1 MTKKRAKPKGKAKKD
16 GERALDL
23 LLEDL
28 LPSIDRHATFVDS
41 VPLEVADSYRRL
53 KAGKRLA
60 PVFKKLKK
68 HGLKVRDI
76 KILRR
81 RIALLPLEWER
92 ENESWNIRQKRR
104 AAMAKKLRKL
114 ATEAAADPDLKGLRI
129 NIDAISLKS
138 PPDEPDDLHTFAEVM
153 NIGAS
158 ILEPSDGFPAMA
170 EDGKTLTLEEY
181 EQLHD
186 PKRKISLKT
195 YVLLGIFELL
205 EPYFKAAPN
214 SLPPRAPNEIVE
226 TLGSE
231 LLQKKIKSGTVS
243 KLRPD
248 DHRKYTLDPK

>member
-129 NIDAISLKS
+129 GVETIALNCS
-138 PPDEPDDLHTFAEVM
+138 PDEQDDLHTFAEVM

-158 ILEPSDGFPAMA
+158 ILEPSDLPLTMT
-170 EDGKTLTLEEY
+170 EDGKLLTP
-181 EQLHD
+181 EQSDQLYS
-186 PKRKISLKT
+186 PERRISEQT
-195 YVLLGIFELL
+195 YVLLRIFGML
-205 EPYFKAAPN
+205 EPYFEPADDP
-214 SLPPRAPNEIVE
+214 LPPRAPNKIVE
-226 TLGSE
+226 TLGSV